1 MKRLTTALAAI
12 LLAAA
17 FPTTATA
24 GGPLYVTGAILN
36 ASTSIDVQTDFQ
48 RLIDD
53 DDNGKSFGVGFHI
66 GKHLAIEGTYYDLG
80 TAQELSICSDPEVLC
95 VAQPPC
101 SDPEM
106 PCAALVAPAMVDSTA
121 ITVSVLPHWP
131 LTEHLSIYGRL
142 GIATWESDVTEAFAG
157 TTTRNISDEEFIFGA
172 GIRLEVLGPLGAFA
186 EVSRIADTFE
196 TVSLGATL
204 GF

>member
-1 MKRLTTALAAI
+1 MIKRLTTALAAT

-17 FPTTATA
+17 LPTTAAA
-24 GGPLYVTGAILN
+24 GGPLYITGAILN
-36 ASTSIDVQTDFQ
+36 AATSIDVQTEFQ

-53 DDNGKSFGVGFHI
+53 DGEGKSFGIGFHI

-80 TAQELSICSDPEVLC
+80 IAQQLSICSDPE
-95 VAQPPC
+95 
-101 SDPEM
+101 M
-106 PCAALVAPAMVDSTA
+106 PCVALVAPAMVDSTA

-131 LTEHLSIYGRL
+131 LTKHLSIYGRL

-157 TTTRNISDEEFIFGA
+157 TTSRNISDEEFIFGA

-196 TVSLGATL
+196 AVSLGATV

>member
-1 MKRLTTALAAI
+1 MMKRLTSALAVI

-17 FPTTATA
+17 FPATTAA

-53 DDNGKSFGVGFHI
+53 DDEGKSFGIGFHI
-66 GKHLAIEGTYYDLG
+66 SEHLAIEGTYYDLG
-80 TAQELSICSDPEVLC
+80 IAQQPSTCSDPEILC
-95 VAQPPC
+95 V
-101 SDPEM
+101 
-106 PCAALVAPAMVDSTA
+106 ALVAPAMVDSTA

-131 LTEHLSIYGRL
+131 LTKYLSIYGRL
-142 GIATWESDVTEAFAG
+142 GIATWESDVTEAFAV
-157 TTTRNISDEEFIFGA
+157 TTSRNISDQEFIFGA

>member
-1 MKRLTTALAAI
+1 MKRLATALAAM
-12 LLAAA
+12 LLAAV
-17 FPTTATA
+17 FPTAASA

-36 ASTSIDVQTDFQ
+36 ASTAIDVQTDFQ

-53 DDNGKSFGVGFHI
+53 DDEGWSLGVGFHL
-66 GKHLAIEGTYYDLG
+66 GEHLAIEGTYYDLG

-95 VAQPPC
+95 VA
-101 SDPEM
+101 
-106 PCAALVAPAMVDSTA
+106 LVAPAVVDSTA

-131 LTEHLSIYGRL
+131 LTKHFSIYGRL
-142 GIATWESDVTEAFAG
+142 GIATWESDVTEAFASN
-157 TTTRNISDEEFIFGA
+157 RLSEISDEEFIFGA
-172 GIRLEVLGPLGAFA
+172 GIRFEVLGPLGAFA